1 MKTMVLGNSLLTVT
15 INENADIAEMYFPY
29 VGLYQLVDKMYM
41 GVWEKS
47 NGINWLKDS
56 HNWTVS
62 QAYIDDSQIGVTHA
76 INKHDIS
83 LTIRD
88 FVYPYLP
95 IFVRDIIIESPN
107 QRDIKLFS
115 YHDIHFTGM
124 AIPDS
129 AVYDKKIKSIVHY
142 ELSNYILIGSIP
154 HFTQLACGRAD
165 FKGLRGTFV
174 DAEDGDLSGCTA
186 SHGPVDSAIGVNVS
200 LDPQK
205 SPFSRVSLFFCA
217 GQGYHAANNAR
228 KVVHDKTIDK
238 LYDETFVFWNR
249 WLKNARDSANAENVT
264 DERLKKLFN
273 VSVLITALMCD
284 HHTGSIIASPDADI
298 MRYGGDTYLYCWP
311 RDAAFV
317 VKGFDSISQ
326 FSLSRKFFD
335 FCIKTLGLG
344 GYWLHRYCPDGS
356 FGPTWH
362 DYPFIQVDQTGSVL
376 FALDS
381 HCRALS
387 DLEYLRNHK
396 LWEMIKGAAEFLM
409 RWRDEET
416 RLPKPISYDLW
427 EERTGIFT
435 YSSSAVYGGLLGA
448 SRIAH
453 NLGKLDFSKRWY
465 KGAEEIKEAIQRFLW
480 NPKIQRF
487 RRSIKPEDDTVD
499 SSLFGIWFFDVLPPS
514 DGRVR
519 STMKAIEDHL
529 LKEHGVCRYQGDT
542 YQGHMNPWIICTL
555 FLAEYYLWINETE
568 KALKLFHLVA
578 DNALETYLLPEQV
591 DSKGTP
597 LSVVPLTW
605 SHSQY
610 LIAFKQLAKQLAK

>member
-129 AVYDKKIKSIVHY
+129 AVYDKNIKSIVHY

-205 SPFSRVSLFFCA
+205 SPFSRVSVFFCA

-362 DYPFIQVDQTGSVL
+362 EYPFIQIDQTGSVL

-381 HCRALS
+381 HCRSLS

-409 RWRDEET
+409 
-416 RLPKPISYDLW
+416 
-427 EERTGIFT
+427 
-435 YSSSAVYGGLLGA
+435 
-448 SRIAH
+448 
-453 NLGKLDFSKRWY
+453 
-465 KGAEEIKEAIQRFLW
+465 
-480 NPKIQRF
+480 
-487 RRSIKPEDDTVD
+487 
-499 SSLFGIWFFDVLPPS
+499 
-514 DGRVR
+514 
-519 STMKAIEDHL
+519 
-529 LKEHGVCRYQGDT
+529 
-542 YQGHMNPWIICTL
+542 
-555 FLAEYYLWINETE
+555 
-568 KALKLFHLVA
+568 
-578 DNALETYLLPEQV
+578 
-591 DSKGTP
+591 
-597 LSVVPLTW
+597 
-605 SHSQY
+605 
-610 LIAFKQLAKQLAK
+610 